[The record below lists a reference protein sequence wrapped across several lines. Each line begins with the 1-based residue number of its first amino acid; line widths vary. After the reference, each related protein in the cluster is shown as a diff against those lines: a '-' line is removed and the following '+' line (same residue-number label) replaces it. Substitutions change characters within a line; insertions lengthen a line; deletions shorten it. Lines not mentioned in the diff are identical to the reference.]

1 MDSIRIN
8 NGVKVIEVNDAG
20 DTIRLPLSDDSFV
33 KGFYGLLNDIKTRA
47 EAISAKKAD
56 IAETIDDGV
65 KFDEEVRDK
74 TDALIGEDTCKK
86 VFGDVLPSSDM
97 FIELFTKLLPF
108 IEEHTNKRVANM
120 NKYSAERVGS
130 V

>member
-33 KGFYGLLNDIKTRA
+33 KGFYGLLNDI
-47 EAISAKKAD
+47 
-56 IAETIDDGV
+56 AETIDDVV

-108 IEEHTNKRVANM
+108 IEDHTNKRVANM

>member
-33 KGFYGLLNDIKTRA
+33 KGFYGLLNDIKTQA

-56 IAETIDDGV
+56 IAETIDDVV

-97 FIELFTKLLPF
+97 FIELFPF
-108 IEEHTNKRVANM
+108 IEDHTNKRVANM

>member
-20 DTIRLPLSDDSFV
+20 DSFV

-56 IAETIDDGV
+56 IAETIDDVV

>member
-33 KGFYGLLNDIKTRA
+33 KGFYGLLNDIKTQA

-56 IAETIDDGV
+56 IAETIDDVV

-86 VFGDVLPSSDM
+86 VFGDVLPSSDSS
-97 FIELFTKLLPF
+97 LNCLPNCCHLLRIIP
-108 IEEHTNKRVANM
+108 T
-120 NKYSAERVGS
+120 S
-130 V
+130 VSLI